1 MNIPAGKI
9 AIGLFV
15 IIVIILA
22 VALTQGGQ
30 GTAPSTPFPSPE
42 PTPTPI
48 PTPSP
53 PPSPSPTPSTI
64 QKDWEITNLR
74 YKITEKSDNYWYF
87 SWQATLTN
95 NTSSGMEFFVYVNFV
110 DKDGFIIDYAIETF
124 TLNPMEQ
131 KSIKGS
137 EMIKAELASD
147 VKRIELGDVSAYT
160 RD

>member
-1 MNIPAGKI
+1 MRKFCLFLCLSLVLSILV
-9 AIGLFV
+9 IGC
-15 IIVIILA
+15 A
-22 VALTQGGQ
+22 EES
-30 GTAPSTPFPSPE
+30 APKPFPP
-42 PTPTPI
+42 P

-53 PPSPSPTPSTI
+53 IITPTPSPTSTPTPSATPSP
-64 QKDWEITNLR
+64 KYNWEITNLR